1 MFLKKMSRP
10 LSKIPVSIR
19 VTVWFTAVI
28 IFLFSIVLSSA
39 ILLEDRYINDS
50 STEELVSAVEKIYED
65 PDEFENFDDGI
76 YYIKYNENN
85 EIIAGK
91 IPKDFDLT
99 LAFSI
104 EDINTYQIE
113 NKKFLYYDTRLKNTG
128 DWIRGIYPLSKFQ
141 NNISKIWNIGFYYI
155 APFLIIL
162 VIFIGYRIVKNAFKP
177 VKKISETALEI
188 KKSKNFSRRIELD
201 NSEDEIHKMAYTF
214 NEMLDTVEE
223 TFIHEKQFSSD
234 VSHELRTPI
243 TVILAQSDYALDY
256 VETLDEA
263 KESFEVINRQAKKM
277 TNLINQIM
285 ELSKMER
292 QNKIEKDKINFS
304 NIILQLLEDYRTLLE
319 NNNIELITNIEKD
332 LRIYGNKL
340 MLERL
345 FVNLFTNAMK
355 FTKTTI
361 NVSLNRIN
369 KEVILQIKDDGIG
382 ITKED
387 QKYIWDRFFQTSD
400 SRNKDKN
407 KGSGLGLSM
416 VNRIVQLHSGTIEL
430 ESEIDPVVITEPII
444 FTQEKD
450 GKHVLAL
457 PYDGFKISYTIDF
470 NHSFL
475 KSQYFEINVNPEEY
489 IEKISRC
496 RTFAF
501 DYEIDF
507 LKKNNLALGGSLE
520 NAIVVGKDGPLNPE
534 GLRYPD
540 EFVRHKILDIIGD
553 LYVLGRPLKAHVIA
567 IKAGHFVNAKLTA
580 LIAEKYL
587 K

>member
-1 MFLKKMSRP
+1 MFSKKMNKLISRV
-10 LSKIPVSIR
+10 PVSIK
-19 VTVWFTAVI
+19 VTAWFTAVI
-28 IFLFSIVLSSA
+28 IFLFGIVLSSV
-39 ILLEDRYINDS
+39 ILLEDRYINNT
-50 STEELVSAVEKIYED
+50 STEELVSAVEKIYEN

-76 YYIKYNENN
+76 YYIKYNADN

-91 IPKDFDLT
+91 IPKDFDLA

-113 NKKFLYYDTRLKNTG
+113 NKKFLYYDTRLQNTG

-416 VNRIVQLHSGTIEL
+416 VNRIVQLHLATIDV
-430 ESEIDPVVITEPII
+430 ESE
-444 FTQEKD
+444 
-450 GKHVLAL
+450 
-457 PYDGFKISYTIDF
+457 
-470 NHSFL
+470 
-475 KSQYFEINVNPEEY
+475 
-489 IEKISRC
+489 
-496 RTFAF
+496 
-501 DYEIDF
+501 
-507 LKKNNLALGGSLE
+507 
-520 NAIVVGKDGPLNPE
+520 VGKGTCFIVKFP
-534 GLRYPD
+534 
-540 EFVRHKILDIIGD
+540 I
-553 LYVLGRPLKAHVIA
+553 
-567 IKAGHFVNAKLTA
+567 
-580 LIAEKYL
+580 
-587 K
+587 

>member
-1 MFLKKMSRP
+1 MFSKKMSKLILR
-10 LSKIPVSIR
+10 IPVSIR

-28 IFLFSIVLSSA
+28 IFLFSIVLSSV
-39 ILLEDRYINDS
+39 ILLEDRYINNT

-65 PDEFENFDDGI
+65 PDEFENFNDGI

-128 DWIRGIYPLSKFQ
+128 DWIRGIYPLSRFQ
-141 NNISKIWNIGFYYI
+141 NDISKMWDILFYYI
-155 APFLIIL
+155 APL
-162 VIFIGYRIVKNAFKP
+162 FIAFVAFVGYKIVKNAFKP

-201 NSEDEIHKMAYTF
+201 NSEDEIHKMASAF

-256 VETLDEA
+256 VDTLDEA
-263 KESFEVINRQAKKM
+263 MESFEVINRQAKKM
-277 TNLINQIM
+277 TSLINQIM
-285 ELSKMER
+285 ELSKLER
-292 QNKIEKDKINFS
+292 QNEIEKERINFS

-319 NNNIELITNIEKD
+319 NSNIELITNIEKD

-340 MLERL
+340 MIERL
-345 FVNLFTNAMK
+345 FINLFTNAMK

-361 NVSLNRIN
+361 SVSLNRIN
-369 KEVILQIKDDGIG
+369 KEIILQIKDDGVG
-382 ITKED
+382 IAKEE
-387 QKYIWDRFFQTSD
+387 QKYIWDRFFQINN

-407 KGSGLGLSM
+407 RGSGLGLSM
-416 VNRIVQLHSGTIEL
+416 VNKIAQLHSATIEV
-430 ESEIDPVVITEPII
+430 ESEIGKGSCFIVRFPI
-444 FTQEKD
+444 
-450 GKHVLAL
+450 
-457 PYDGFKISYTIDF
+457 
-470 NHSFL
+470 
-475 KSQYFEINVNPEEY
+475 
-489 IEKISRC
+489 
-496 RTFAF
+496 
-501 DYEIDF
+501 
-507 LKKNNLALGGSLE
+507 
-520 NAIVVGKDGPLNPE
+520 
-534 GLRYPD
+534 
-540 EFVRHKILDIIGD
+540 
-553 LYVLGRPLKAHVIA
+553 
-567 IKAGHFVNAKLTA
+567 
-580 LIAEKYL
+580 
-587 K
+587 

>member
-1 MFLKKMSRP
+1 MFSKKMNKLISRV
-10 LSKIPVSIR
+10 PVSIK

-28 IFLFSIVLSSA
+28 IFLFGIVLSSV
-39 ILLEDRYINDS
+39 ILLEDRYINNT
-50 STEELVSAVEKIYED
+50 STEELVSAVEKIYEN

-76 YYIKYNENN
+76 YYIKYNADN

-91 IPKDFDLT
+91 IPKDFDLA

-416 VNRIVQLHSGTIEL
+416 VNRIVQLHLATIDV
-430 ESEIDPVVITEPII
+430 ESE
-444 FTQEKD
+444 
-450 GKHVLAL
+450 
-457 PYDGFKISYTIDF
+457 
-470 NHSFL
+470 
-475 KSQYFEINVNPEEY
+475 
-489 IEKISRC
+489 
-496 RTFAF
+496 
-501 DYEIDF
+501 
-507 LKKNNLALGGSLE
+507 
-520 NAIVVGKDGPLNPE
+520 VGKGACFIVKFP
-534 GLRYPD
+534 
-540 EFVRHKILDIIGD
+540 I
-553 LYVLGRPLKAHVIA
+553 
-567 IKAGHFVNAKLTA
+567 
-580 LIAEKYL
+580 
-587 K
+587 

>member
-1 MFLKKMSRP
+1 MKAYCISDNTDTLMGMRLAGFEG
-10 LSKIPVSIR
+10 
-19 VTVWFTAVI
+19 
-28 IFLFSIVLSSA
+28 IVLHERQEILDKLNQLIADPEIA
-39 ILLEDRYINDS
+39 IVLMTTKAMEQVADVVAR
-50 STEELVSAVEKIYED
+50 
-65 PDEFENFDDGI
+65 
-76 YYIKYNENN
+76 
-85 EIIAGK
+85 
-91 IPKDFDLT
+91 
-99 LAFSI
+99 
-104 EDINTYQIE
+104 
-113 NKKFLYYDTRLKNTG
+113 KKF
-128 DWIRGIYPLSKFQ
+128 
-141 NNISKIWNIGFYYI
+141 
-155 APFLIIL
+155 
-162 VIFIGYRIVKNAFKP
+162 
-177 VKKISETALEI
+177 E
-188 KKSKNFSRRIELD
+188 RRRELD

-416 VNRIVQLHSGTIEL
+416 VNRIVQLHLATIDV
-430 ESEIDPVVITEPII
+430 ESE
-444 FTQEKD
+444 
-450 GKHVLAL
+450 
-457 PYDGFKISYTIDF
+457 
-470 NHSFL
+470 
-475 KSQYFEINVNPEEY
+475 
-489 IEKISRC
+489 
-496 RTFAF
+496 
-501 DYEIDF
+501 
-507 LKKNNLALGGSLE
+507 
-520 NAIVVGKDGPLNPE
+520 VGKGTCFIVKFP
-534 GLRYPD
+534 
-540 EFVRHKILDIIGD
+540 I
-553 LYVLGRPLKAHVIA
+553 
-567 IKAGHFVNAKLTA
+567 
-580 LIAEKYL
+580 
-587 K
+587 

>member
-1 MFLKKMSRP
+1 MFSKKMSKLILR
-10 LSKIPVSIR
+10 IPVSIR

-28 IFLFSIVLSSA
+28 IFLFSIVLSSV
-39 ILLEDRYINDS
+39 ILLEDRYINNT

-65 PDEFENFDDGI
+65 PDEFENFNDGI

-128 DWIRGIYPLSKFQ
+128 DWIRGIYPLSRFQ
-141 NNISKIWNIGFYYI
+141 NDISKMWDILFYYI
-155 APFLIIL
+155 APL
-162 VIFIGYRIVKNAFKP
+162 FIAFVAFVGYKIVKNAFKP

-201 NSEDEIHKMAYTF
+201 NSEDEIHKMASAF

-256 VETLDEA
+256 VDTLDEA
-263 KESFEVINRQAKKM
+263 MESFEVINRQAKKM
-277 TNLINQIM
+277 TSLINQIM
-285 ELSKMER
+285 ELSKLER
-292 QNKIEKDKINFS
+292 QNEIEKERINFS

-319 NNNIELITNIEKD
+319 NSNIELITNIEKD

-340 MLERL
+340 MIERL
-345 FVNLFTNAMK
+345 FINLFTNAMK

-361 NVSLNRIN
+361 SVSLNRIN
-369 KEVILQIKDDGIG
+369 KEIILQIKDDGVG
-382 ITKED
+382 IAKEE
-387 QKYIWDRFFQTSD
+387 QKYIWDRFFQINN

-407 KGSGLGLSM
+407 RGSGLGLSM
-416 VNRIVQLHSGTIEL
+416 VNKIAQLHSATIKV
-430 ESEIDPVVITEPII
+430 ESEIGKGACFIVRFPI
-444 FTQEKD
+444 
-450 GKHVLAL
+450 
-457 PYDGFKISYTIDF
+457 
-470 NHSFL
+470 
-475 KSQYFEINVNPEEY
+475 
-489 IEKISRC
+489 
-496 RTFAF
+496 
-501 DYEIDF
+501 
-507 LKKNNLALGGSLE
+507 
-520 NAIVVGKDGPLNPE
+520 
-534 GLRYPD
+534 
-540 EFVRHKILDIIGD
+540 
-553 LYVLGRPLKAHVIA
+553 
-567 IKAGHFVNAKLTA
+567 
-580 LIAEKYL
+580 
-587 K
+587 

>member
-1 MFLKKMSRP
+1 MFSKKMSKLILR
-10 LSKIPVSIR
+10 IPVSIR

-28 IFLFSIVLSSA
+28 IFLFSIVLSSV
-39 ILLEDRYINDS
+39 ILLEDRYINNT

-65 PDEFENFDDGI
+65 PDEFENFNDGI

-128 DWIRGIYPLSKFQ
+128 DWIRGIYPLSRFQ
-141 NNISKIWNIGFYYI
+141 NDISKMWDILFYYI
-155 APFLIIL
+155 APL
-162 VIFIGYRIVKNAFKP
+162 FIAFVAFVGYKIVKNAFKP

-201 NSEDEIHKMAYTF
+201 NSEDEIHKMASAF

-256 VETLDEA
+256 VDTLDEA
-263 KESFEVINRQAKKM
+263 MESFEVINRQAKKM
-277 TNLINQIM
+277 TSLINQIM
-285 ELSKMER
+285 ELSKLER
-292 QNKIEKDKINFS
+292 QNEIEKERINFS

-319 NNNIELITNIEKD
+319 NSNIELITNIEKD

-340 MLERL
+340 MIERL
-345 FVNLFTNAMK
+345 FINLFTNAMK

-361 NVSLNRIN
+361 SVSLNRIN
-369 KEVILQIKDDGIG
+369 KEIILQIKDDGVG
-382 ITKED
+382 IAKEE
-387 QKYIWDRFFQTSD
+387 QKYIWDRFFQINN

-407 KGSGLGLSM
+407 RGSGLGLSM
-416 VNRIVQLHSGTIEL
+416 VNKIAQLHSATIEV
-430 ESEIDPVVITEPII
+430 ESEIGKGACFIVGFPI
-444 FTQEKD
+444 
-450 GKHVLAL
+450 
-457 PYDGFKISYTIDF
+457 
-470 NHSFL
+470 
-475 KSQYFEINVNPEEY
+475 
-489 IEKISRC
+489 
-496 RTFAF
+496 
-501 DYEIDF
+501 
-507 LKKNNLALGGSLE
+507 
-520 NAIVVGKDGPLNPE
+520 
-534 GLRYPD
+534 
-540 EFVRHKILDIIGD
+540 
-553 LYVLGRPLKAHVIA
+553 
-567 IKAGHFVNAKLTA
+567 
-580 LIAEKYL
+580 
-587 K
+587 

>member
-1 MFLKKMSRP
+1 MFSKKMNKLISRV
-10 LSKIPVSIR
+10 PVSIK
-19 VTVWFTAVI
+19 VTAWFTAVI
-28 IFLFSIVLSSA
+28 IFLFGIVLSSV
-39 ILLEDRYINDS
+39 ILLEDRYINNT
-50 STEELVSAVEKIYED
+50 STEELVSAVEKIYEN

-76 YYIKYNENN
+76 YYIKYNADN

-91 IPKDFDLT
+91 IPKDFDLA

-277 TNLINQIM
+277 TSLINQIM
-285 ELSKMER
+285 ELSKLER
-292 QNKIEKDKINFS
+292 QNEIEKERINFS
-304 NIILQLLEDYRTLLE
+304 NIILQLLEDYKNLLE
-319 NNNIELITNIEKD
+319 NNNIELIINIEKD
-332 LRIYGNKL
+332 LRIYGNKI

-345 FVNLFTNAMK
+345 FINLFTNAMK

-361 NVSLNRIN
+361 KVSLNRIN
-369 KEVILQIKDDGIG
+369 KEVILQIKDNGVGIA
-382 ITKED
+382 KKD
-387 QKYIWDRFFQTSD
+387 QKYIWDRFFQTND

-416 VNRIVQLHSGTIEL
+416 VNRIVQLHSATIEV
-430 ESEIDPVVITEPII
+430 ESETGE
-444 FTQEKD
+444 
-450 GKHVLAL
+450 
-457 PYDGFKISYTIDF
+457 
-470 NHSFL
+470 
-475 KSQYFEINVNPEEY
+475 
-489 IEKISRC
+489 
-496 RTFAF
+496 
-501 DYEIDF
+501 
-507 LKKNNLALGGSLE
+507 GSCF
-520 NAIVVGKDGPLNPE
+520 IVRFP
-534 GLRYPD
+534 
-540 EFVRHKILDIIGD
+540 
-553 LYVLGRPLKAHVIA
+553 A
-567 IKAGHFVNAKLTA
+567 
-580 LIAEKYL
+580 
-587 K
+587 

>member
-1 MFLKKMSRP
+1 MFSKKMSKLILR
-10 LSKIPVSIR
+10 IPVSIR

-28 IFLFSIVLSSA
+28 IFLFSIVLSSV
-39 ILLEDRYINDS
+39 ILLEDRYINNT

-65 PDEFENFDDGI
+65 PDEFENFNDGI

-128 DWIRGIYPLSKFQ
+128 DWIRGIYPLSRFQ
-141 NNISKIWNIGFYYI
+141 NDISKMWDILFYYI
-155 APFLIIL
+155 APL
-162 VIFIGYRIVKNAFKP
+162 FIAFVAFVGYKIVKNAFKP

-201 NSEDEIHKMAYTF
+201 NSEDEIHKMASAF

-256 VETLDEA
+256 VDTLDEA
-263 KESFEVINRQAKKM
+263 MESFEVINRQAKKM
-277 TNLINQIM
+277 TSLINQIM
-285 ELSKMER
+285 ELSKLER
-292 QNKIEKDKINFS
+292 QNEIEKERINFS

-319 NNNIELITNIEKD
+319 NSNIELITNIEKD

-340 MLERL
+340 MIERL

-361 NVSLNRIN
+361 SVSLNRIN
-369 KEVILQIKDDGIG
+369 KEIILQIKDDGVG
-382 ITKED
+382 IAKKE
-387 QKYIWDRFFQTSD
+387 QKYIWDRFFQINN

-407 KGSGLGLSM
+407 RGSGLGLSM
-416 VNRIVQLHSGTIEL
+416 VNKIAQLHSATIEV
-430 ESEIDPVVITEPII
+430 ESEIGKGACFIVRFPI
-444 FTQEKD
+444 
-450 GKHVLAL
+450 
-457 PYDGFKISYTIDF
+457 
-470 NHSFL
+470 
-475 KSQYFEINVNPEEY
+475 
-489 IEKISRC
+489 
-496 RTFAF
+496 
-501 DYEIDF
+501 
-507 LKKNNLALGGSLE
+507 
-520 NAIVVGKDGPLNPE
+520 
-534 GLRYPD
+534 
-540 EFVRHKILDIIGD
+540 
-553 LYVLGRPLKAHVIA
+553 
-567 IKAGHFVNAKLTA
+567 
-580 LIAEKYL
+580 
-587 K
+587 

>member
-128 DWIRGIYPLSKFQ
+128 DWIRGIYPLSRFQ
-141 NNISKIWNIGFYYI
+141 NDISKMWDIVFYYI
-155 APFLIIL
+155 APL
-162 VIFIGYRIVKNAFKP
+162 FIAFVAFVGYKIVKNAFKP

-201 NSEDEIHKMAYTF
+201 NSEDEIHKMASAF

-256 VETLDEA
+256 VDTLDEA
-263 KESFEVINRQAKKM
+263 MESFEVINRQAKKM
-277 TNLINQIM
+277 TSLINQIM
-285 ELSKMER
+285 ELSKLER
-292 QNKIEKDKINFS
+292 QNEIEKERINFS

-319 NNNIELITNIEKD
+319 NSNIELITNIEKD

-340 MLERL
+340 MIERL
-345 FVNLFTNAMK
+345 FINLFTNAMK

-361 NVSLNRIN
+361 SVSLNRIN
-369 KEVILQIKDDGIG
+369 KEIILQIKDDGVG
-382 ITKED
+382 IAKEE
-387 QKYIWDRFFQTSD
+387 QKYIWDRFFQINN

-407 KGSGLGLSM
+407 RGSGLGLSM
-416 VNRIVQLHSGTIEL
+416 VNKIVQLHSATIEV
-430 ESEIDPVVITEPII
+430 ESEIGKGACFIVRFPI
-444 FTQEKD
+444 
-450 GKHVLAL
+450 
-457 PYDGFKISYTIDF
+457 
-470 NHSFL
+470 
-475 KSQYFEINVNPEEY
+475 
-489 IEKISRC
+489 
-496 RTFAF
+496 
-501 DYEIDF
+501 
-507 LKKNNLALGGSLE
+507 
-520 NAIVVGKDGPLNPE
+520 
-534 GLRYPD
+534 
-540 EFVRHKILDIIGD
+540 
-553 LYVLGRPLKAHVIA
+553 
-567 IKAGHFVNAKLTA
+567 
-580 LIAEKYL
+580 
-587 K
+587 

>member
-1 MFLKKMSRP
+1 MFSKKMNKLISRV
-10 LSKIPVSIR
+10 PVSIK
-19 VTVWFTAVI
+19 VTAWFTAVI
-28 IFLFSIVLSSA
+28 IFLFGIVLSSV
-39 ILLEDRYINDS
+39 ILLEDRYINNT
-50 STEELVSAVEKIYED
+50 STEELVSAVEKIYEN

-76 YYIKYNENN
+76 YYIKYNADN

-91 IPKDFDLT
+91 IPKDFDLA

-104 EDINTYQIE
+104 EDLNTYQIE
-113 NKKFLYYDTRLKNTG
+113 NKKFLYYDTRLKNPG

-256 VETLDEA
+256 VDTLDEA
-263 KESFEVINRQAKKM
+263 MESFEVINRQAKKM
-277 TNLINQIM
+277 TSLINQIM
-285 ELSKMER
+285 ELSKLER
-292 QNKIEKDKINFS
+292 QNEIEKERINFS

-319 NNNIELITNIEKD
+319 NSNIELITNIEKD

-416 VNRIVQLHSGTIEL
+416 VNRIVQLHLATIDV
-430 ESEIDPVVITEPII
+430 ESE
-444 FTQEKD
+444 
-450 GKHVLAL
+450 
-457 PYDGFKISYTIDF
+457 
-470 NHSFL
+470 
-475 KSQYFEINVNPEEY
+475 
-489 IEKISRC
+489 
-496 RTFAF
+496 
-501 DYEIDF
+501 
-507 LKKNNLALGGSLE
+507 
-520 NAIVVGKDGPLNPE
+520 VGKGTCFIVKFP
-534 GLRYPD
+534 
-540 EFVRHKILDIIGD
+540 I
-553 LYVLGRPLKAHVIA
+553 
-567 IKAGHFVNAKLTA
+567 
-580 LIAEKYL
+580 
-587 K
+587 

>member
-1 MFLKKMSRP
+1 MFSKKRSKLISR
-10 LSKIPVSIR
+10 IPVSIR

-76 YYIKYNENN
+76 YYIKYNKNN

-91 IPKDFDLT
+91 IPKDFDLA

-113 NKKFLYYDTRLKNTG
+113 NKKFLYYDTRLKDTG
-128 DWIRGIYPLSKFQ
+128 DWIRGIYPLSRFQ
-141 NNISKIWNIGFYYI
+141 NDISKMWDILFYYI
-155 APFLIIL
+155 APL
-162 VIFIGYRIVKNAFKP
+162 FIAFVAFVGYKIVKNAFKP

-201 NSEDEIHKMAYTF
+201 NSEDEIHKMASAF

-223 TFIHEKQFSSD
+223 TFIHEKQFSTD

-256 VETLDEA
+256 IDTLDEA

-285 ELSKMER
+285 ELSKIER
-292 QNKIEKDKINFS
+292 QSEIEKDKINFS
-304 NIILQLLEDYRTLLE
+304 NVILQLLEDYRTLLE
-319 NNNIELITNIEKD
+319 NSNIELITNIEKD

-345 FVNLFTNAMK
+345 FVNLFINAMK

-361 NVSLNRIN
+361 IVSLNRIN
-369 KEVILQIKDDGIG
+369 REIILQIKDDGVG
-382 ITKED
+382 IAKEE
-387 QKYIWDRFFQTSD
+387 QKYIWDRFFQTSN

-416 VNRIVQLHSGTIEL
+416 VNKIVQLHSATIEV
-430 ESEIDPVVITEPII
+430 ESEIGKGACFIVRFPI
-444 FTQEKD
+444 
-450 GKHVLAL
+450 
-457 PYDGFKISYTIDF
+457 
-470 NHSFL
+470 
-475 KSQYFEINVNPEEY
+475 
-489 IEKISRC
+489 
-496 RTFAF
+496 
-501 DYEIDF
+501 
-507 LKKNNLALGGSLE
+507 
-520 NAIVVGKDGPLNPE
+520 
-534 GLRYPD
+534 
-540 EFVRHKILDIIGD
+540 
-553 LYVLGRPLKAHVIA
+553 
-567 IKAGHFVNAKLTA
+567 
-580 LIAEKYL
+580 
-587 K
+587 

>member
-1 MFLKKMSRP
+1 MFSKKI
-10 LSKIPVSIR
+10 SKLILRIPVSIR

-28 IFLFSIVLSSA
+28 IFLFSIVLSSV
-39 ILLEDRYINDS
+39 ILLEDRYINNT

-65 PDEFENFDDGI
+65 PDEFENFNDGI

-113 NKKFLYYDTRLKNTG
+113 NKKFLYYDTRLKNTR
-128 DWIRGIYPLSKFQ
+128 DWIRGIYPLSRFQ
-141 NNISKIWNIGFYYI
+141 NDISKMWDILFYYI
-155 APFLIIL
+155 APL
-162 VIFIGYRIVKNAFKP
+162 FIAFVAFVGYKIVKNAFKP

-201 NSEDEIHKMAYTF
+201 NSEDEIHKMASAF

-256 VETLDEA
+256 VDTLDEA
-263 KESFEVINRQAKKM
+263 MESFEVINRQAKKM
-277 TNLINQIM
+277 TSLINQIM
-285 ELSKMER
+285 ELSKLER
-292 QNKIEKDKINFS
+292 QNEIEKERINFS

-319 NNNIELITNIEKD
+319 NSNIELITNIEKD

-340 MLERL
+340 MIERL

-361 NVSLNRIN
+361 SVSLNRIN
-369 KEVILQIKDDGIG
+369 KEIILQIKDDGVG
-382 ITKED
+382 IAKEE
-387 QKYIWDRFFQTSD
+387 QKYIWDRFFQINN

-407 KGSGLGLSM
+407 RGSGLGLSM
-416 VNRIVQLHSGTIEL
+416 VNKIAQLHSATIEV
-430 ESEIDPVVITEPII
+430 ESEIGKGACFIVRFPI
-444 FTQEKD
+444 
-450 GKHVLAL
+450 
-457 PYDGFKISYTIDF
+457 
-470 NHSFL
+470 
-475 KSQYFEINVNPEEY
+475 
-489 IEKISRC
+489 
-496 RTFAF
+496 
-501 DYEIDF
+501 
-507 LKKNNLALGGSLE
+507 
-520 NAIVVGKDGPLNPE
+520 
-534 GLRYPD
+534 
-540 EFVRHKILDIIGD
+540 
-553 LYVLGRPLKAHVIA
+553 
-567 IKAGHFVNAKLTA
+567 
-580 LIAEKYL
+580 
-587 K
+587 

>member
-1 MFLKKMSRP
+1 MFSKKMNKLISRV
-10 LSKIPVSIR
+10 PVSIK
-19 VTVWFTAVI
+19 VTAWFTAVI
-28 IFLFSIVLSSA
+28 IFLFGIVLSSV
-39 ILLEDRYINDS
+39 ILLEDRYINNT
-50 STEELVSAVEKIYED
+50 STEELVSAVEKIYEN

-76 YYIKYNENN
+76 YYIKYNKNN

-91 IPKDFDLT
+91 IPKDFDLA

-416 VNRIVQLHSGTIEL
+416 VNRIVQLHLATIDV
-430 ESEIDPVVITEPII
+430 ESE
-444 FTQEKD
+444 
-450 GKHVLAL
+450 
-457 PYDGFKISYTIDF
+457 
-470 NHSFL
+470 
-475 KSQYFEINVNPEEY
+475 
-489 IEKISRC
+489 
-496 RTFAF
+496 
-501 DYEIDF
+501 
-507 LKKNNLALGGSLE
+507 
-520 NAIVVGKDGPLNPE
+520 VGKGTCFIVKFP
-534 GLRYPD
+534 
-540 EFVRHKILDIIGD
+540 I
-553 LYVLGRPLKAHVIA
+553 
-567 IKAGHFVNAKLTA
+567 
-580 LIAEKYL
+580 
-587 K
+587 

>member
-1 MFLKKMSRP
+1 MFSKKMNKLISRV
-10 LSKIPVSIR
+10 PVSIK

-28 IFLFSIVLSSA
+28 IFLFGIVLSSV
-39 ILLEDRYINDS
+39 ILLEDRYISNT
-50 STEELVSAVEKIYED
+50 STEELVSAVEKIYEN

-76 YYIKYNENN
+76 YYIKYNADN

-91 IPKDFDLT
+91 IPKDFDLA

-113 NKKFLYYDTRLKNTG
+113 NKKFLYYDTRLKNTR

-141 NNISKIWNIGFYYI
+141 NDISKIWNIGFYYI

-243 TVILAQSDYALDY
+243 TVIWAKSNYALDY

-292 QNKIEKDKINFS
+292 QNEIEKDKINFS

-416 VNRIVQLHSGTIEL
+416 VNRIVQLHLASIDV
-430 ESEIDPVVITEPII
+430 ESE
-444 FTQEKD
+444 
-450 GKHVLAL
+450 
-457 PYDGFKISYTIDF
+457 
-470 NHSFL
+470 
-475 KSQYFEINVNPEEY
+475 
-489 IEKISRC
+489 
-496 RTFAF
+496 
-501 DYEIDF
+501 
-507 LKKNNLALGGSLE
+507 
-520 NAIVVGKDGPLNPE
+520 VGKGACFIVKFP
-534 GLRYPD
+534 
-540 EFVRHKILDIIGD
+540 I
-553 LYVLGRPLKAHVIA
+553 
-567 IKAGHFVNAKLTA
+567 
-580 LIAEKYL
+580 
-587 K
+587 

>member
-1 MFLKKMSRP
+1 MFSKKMSKLILR
-10 LSKIPVSIR
+10 IPVSIR

-28 IFLFSIVLSSA
+28 IFLFSIVLSSV
-39 ILLEDRYINDS
+39 ILLEDRYINNT

-65 PDEFENFDDGI
+65 PDEFENFNDGI

-128 DWIRGIYPLSKFQ
+128 DWIRGIYPLSRFQ
-141 NNISKIWNIGFYYI
+141 NDISKMWDILFYYI
-155 APFLIIL
+155 APL
-162 VIFIGYRIVKNAFKP
+162 FIAFVAFVGYKIVKNAFKP

-201 NSEDEIHKMAYTF
+201 NSEDEIHKMASAF

-256 VETLDEA
+256 VDTLDEA
-263 KESFEVINRQAKKM
+263 MESFEVINRQAKKM
-277 TNLINQIM
+277 TSLINQIM
-285 ELSKMER
+285 ELSKLER
-292 QNKIEKDKINFS
+292 QNEIEKERINFS

-319 NNNIELITNIEKD
+319 NSNIELITNIEKD

-340 MLERL
+340 MIERL

-361 NVSLNRIN
+361 SVSLNRIN
-369 KEVILQIKDDGIG
+369 KEIILQIKDDGVG
-382 ITKED
+382 IAKKE
-387 QKYIWDRFFQTSD
+387 QKYIWDRFFQINN

-407 KGSGLGLSM
+407 RGSGLGLSM
-416 VNRIVQLHSGTIEL
+416 VNKIAQLHSATIEV
-430 ESEIDPVVITEPII
+430 ESEI
-444 FTQEKD
+444 
-450 GKHVLAL
+450 GKGAC
-457 PYDGFKISYTIDF
+457 F
-470 NHSFL
+470 
-475 KSQYFEINVNPEEY
+475 
-489 IEKISRC
+489 
-496 RTFAF
+496 
-501 DYEIDF
+501 
-507 LKKNNLALGGSLE
+507 
-520 NAIVVGKDGPLNPE
+520 IV
-534 GLRYPD
+534 R
-540 EFVRHKILDIIGD
+540 FSI
-553 LYVLGRPLKAHVIA
+553 
-567 IKAGHFVNAKLTA
+567 
-580 LIAEKYL
+580 
-587 K
+587 

>member
-1 MFLKKMSRP
+1 MFSKKMSKLILR
-10 LSKIPVSIR
+10 IPVSIR

-28 IFLFSIVLSSA
+28 IFLFSIVLSSV
-39 ILLEDRYINDS
+39 ILLEDRYINNT

-65 PDEFENFDDGI
+65 PDEFENFNDGI

-141 NNISKIWNIGFYYI
+141 NDISKMWDILFYYI
-155 APFLIIL
+155 APL
-162 VIFIGYRIVKNAFKP
+162 FIAFVAFVGYKIVKNAFKP

-201 NSEDEIHKMAYTF
+201 NSEDEIHKMASAF

-256 VETLDEA
+256 VDTLDEA
-263 KESFEVINRQAKKM
+263 MESFEVINRQAKKM
-277 TNLINQIM
+277 TSLINQIM
-285 ELSKMER
+285 ELSKLER
-292 QNKIEKDKINFS
+292 QNEIEKERINFS

-319 NNNIELITNIEKD
+319 NSNIELITNIEKD

-340 MLERL
+340 MIERL
-345 FVNLFTNAMK
+345 FINLFTNAMK

-361 NVSLNRIN
+361 SVSLNRIN
-369 KEVILQIKDDGIG
+369 KEIILQIKDDGVG
-382 ITKED
+382 IAKEE
-387 QKYIWDRFFQTSD
+387 QKYIWDRFFQINN

-407 KGSGLGLSM
+407 RGSGLGLSM
-416 VNRIVQLHSGTIEL
+416 VNKIAQLHSATIEV
-430 ESEIDPVVITEPII
+430 ESE
-444 FTQEKD
+444 
-450 GKHVLAL
+450 
-457 PYDGFKISYTIDF
+457 
-470 NHSFL
+470 
-475 KSQYFEINVNPEEY
+475 
-489 IEKISRC
+489 
-496 RTFAF
+496 
-501 DYEIDF
+501 
-507 LKKNNLALGGSLE
+507 
-520 NAIVVGKDGPLNPE
+520 VGKGAC
-534 GLRYPD
+534 
-540 EFVRHKILDIIGD
+540 FIVRFPI
-553 LYVLGRPLKAHVIA
+553 
-567 IKAGHFVNAKLTA
+567 
-580 LIAEKYL
+580 
-587 K
+587 

>member
-128 DWIRGIYPLSKFQ
+128 DWIRGIYPLSRFQ
-141 NNISKIWNIGFYYI
+141 NDISKMWDIVFYYI
-155 APFLIIL
+155 APL
-162 VIFIGYRIVKNAFKP
+162 FIAFVAFVGYKIVKNAFKP

-201 NSEDEIHKMAYTF
+201 NSEDEIHKMASAF

-256 VETLDEA
+256 VDTLDEA
-263 KESFEVINRQAKKM
+263 MESFEVINRQAKKM
-277 TNLINQIM
+277 TSLINQIM
-285 ELSKMER
+285 ELSKLER
-292 QNKIEKDKINFS
+292 QNEIEKERINFS

-319 NNNIELITNIEKD
+319 NSNIELITNIEKD

-340 MLERL
+340 MIERL
-345 FVNLFTNAMK
+345 FINLFTNAMK

-361 NVSLNRIN
+361 SVSLNRIN
-369 KEVILQIKDDGIG
+369 KEIILQIKDDGVG
-382 ITKED
+382 IAKEE
-387 QKYIWDRFFQTSD
+387 QKYIWDRFFQINN

-407 KGSGLGLSM
+407 RGSGLGLSM
-416 VNRIVQLHSGTIEL
+416 VNKIAQLHSATISV
-430 ESEIDPVVITEPII
+430 ESEIGKGACFIVRFPI
-444 FTQEKD
+444 
-450 GKHVLAL
+450 
-457 PYDGFKISYTIDF
+457 
-470 NHSFL
+470 
-475 KSQYFEINVNPEEY
+475 
-489 IEKISRC
+489 
-496 RTFAF
+496 
-501 DYEIDF
+501 
-507 LKKNNLALGGSLE
+507 
-520 NAIVVGKDGPLNPE
+520 
-534 GLRYPD
+534 
-540 EFVRHKILDIIGD
+540 
-553 LYVLGRPLKAHVIA
+553 
-567 IKAGHFVNAKLTA
+567 
-580 LIAEKYL
+580 
-587 K
+587 

>member
-1 MFLKKMSRP
+1 MFSKKMNKLISRV
-10 LSKIPVSIR
+10 PVSIK
-19 VTVWFTAVI
+19 VTAWFTAVI
-28 IFLFSIVLSSA
+28 IFLFGIVLSSV
-39 ILLEDRYINDS
+39 ILLEDRYINNT
-50 STEELVSAVEKIYED
+50 STEELVSAVEKIYEN

-76 YYIKYNENN
+76 YYIKYNADN

-91 IPKDFDLT
+91 IPKDFDLA

-201 NSEDEIHKMAYTF
+201 NSEDEIHKMASAF

-369 KEVILQIKDDGIG
+369 KEVILQIKDNGIG

-416 VNRIVQLHSGTIEL
+416 VNRIVQLHLATIDV
-430 ESEIDPVVITEPII
+430 ESE
-444 FTQEKD
+444 
-450 GKHVLAL
+450 
-457 PYDGFKISYTIDF
+457 
-470 NHSFL
+470 
-475 KSQYFEINVNPEEY
+475 
-489 IEKISRC
+489 
-496 RTFAF
+496 
-501 DYEIDF
+501 
-507 LKKNNLALGGSLE
+507 
-520 NAIVVGKDGPLNPE
+520 VGKGTCFIVKFP
-534 GLRYPD
+534 
-540 EFVRHKILDIIGD
+540 I
-553 LYVLGRPLKAHVIA
+553 
-567 IKAGHFVNAKLTA
+567 
-580 LIAEKYL
+580 
-587 K
+587 

>member
-1 MFLKKMSRP
+1 MSLKKMNKLISR
-10 LSKIPVSIR
+10 IPVSIR
-19 VTVWFTAVI
+19 VTAWFTTFILILFVI
-28 IFLFSIVLSSA
+28 IMSSA
-39 ILLEDRYINDS
+39 ILIEDKIVNNLS
-50 STEELVSAVEKIYED
+50 AKELVKAVERIYED

-76 YYIKYNENN
+76 YYIKYDSNN
-85 EIIAGK
+85 DIIAGK
-91 IPKDFDLT
+91 IPKDFDMT

-113 NKKFLYYDTRLKNTG
+113 NKKFLYYDTKLKNTR

-141 NNISKIWNIGFYYI
+141 NEISKMWDIGIYLSPWLFI
-155 APFLIIL
+155 FV
-162 VIFIGYRIVKNAFKP
+162 VIFGYRIIKNAFKP
-177 VKKISETALEI
+177 VKKISETALLI

-201 NSEDEIHKMAYTF
+201 NSEDEIHKMASTF

-416 VNRIVQLHSGTIEL
+416 VNRIVQLHLATIDV
-430 ESEIDPVVITEPII
+430 ESE
-444 FTQEKD
+444 
-450 GKHVLAL
+450 
-457 PYDGFKISYTIDF
+457 
-470 NHSFL
+470 
-475 KSQYFEINVNPEEY
+475 
-489 IEKISRC
+489 
-496 RTFAF
+496 
-501 DYEIDF
+501 
-507 LKKNNLALGGSLE
+507 
-520 NAIVVGKDGPLNPE
+520 VGKGTCFIVKFP
-534 GLRYPD
+534 
-540 EFVRHKILDIIGD
+540 I
-553 LYVLGRPLKAHVIA
+553 
-567 IKAGHFVNAKLTA
+567 
-580 LIAEKYL
+580 
-587 K
+587 